1 MSISMIKENPT
12 LGENVLNERERI
24 IYITES
30 QRNGKEIQSIHF

>member
-30 QRNGKEIQSIHF
+30 QKMEKRFNQLHF